1 MRFEKNYHIDSH
13 RMLNF
18 VAASRRLTQ
27 DKHIYLLTTHRP
39 PSPPFHSLFMSPM
52 LIIAVVGDSHRSI
65 FMLIVLLPRYVV
77 TRHKRAPK
85 ILLSTQSY
93 SKPIDNLFG
102 WMHLCCYTMLGF
114 DPKKIDEQ
122 LGSGCIIKTSL
133 PCVKRKLEACDS
145 KFYCLFDEKSS
156 KESYFTAK
164 AVPSVQTYQIRQS
177 TSQQQQR
184 FLDGRNK
191 NKNWSPF

>member
-1 MRFEKNYHIDSH
+1 MAFLRAWADYPSFSLSLDMTTISYIMVDWSHQLLIFALSDLFLFDLPFEKNYHIDSH

-114 DPKKIDEQ
+114 DPKD
-122 LGSGCIIKTSL
+122 
-133 PCVKRKLEACDS
+133 R
-145 KFYCLFDEKSS
+145 
-156 KESYFTAK
+156 
-164 AVPSVQTYQIRQS
+164 
-177 TSQQQQR
+177 
-184 FLDGRNK
+184 
-191 NKNWSPF
+191 